1 MDAPTKVG
9 QHDIKGGKTILGKLF
24 AYQEKTGMTPKEIG
38 KLPYIQFVLGM
49 IDAPQVDYDT
59 KKKEDFGT
67 KISDLPKDI
76 QEQLR

>member
-1 MDAPTKVG
+1 
-9 QHDIKGGKTILGKLF
+9 
-24 AYQEKTGMTPKEIG
+24 MTPKEIG